1 MKAKYLFSATL
12 CCIALIA
19 CQGNDPNNENNKPS
33 TEVIERLSDLVDGIG
48 TIIDSKT
55 LEDGSIVMT
64 DDKGNTITKDK
75 DGNITIITKDGE
87 TILIDNSIKEDSS
100 SPKDKWCNTKWQQ
113 SFYGSISDIEYDRKE
128 QFVQTLREYSFI
140 VEEHDITKDST
151 VIEIEENEEY
161 SLQLR
166 NTTATMQQMV
176 TCTKYTY
183 SLTYQF
189 TWYDVIQE
197 TVGEGEIRY
206 RFAIEYD
213 EEFSHYDAN
222 LYEDY
227 YYYDHETGSFIL
239 YESRQI
245 DGLTIGNDNVICVDK
260 GYQNKDTKEELL
272 SKNTTSTLYNYRRL
286 SDTQLAASNNSASY
300 ILRED
305 IDNDTPELKVY
316 DLDGNHLITFYL
328 VSF

>member
-1 MKAKYLFSATL
+1 
-12 CCIALIA
+12 
-19 CQGNDPNNENNKPS
+19 
-33 TEVIERLSDLVDGIG
+33 
-48 TIIDSKT
+48 
-55 LEDGSIVMT
+55 
-64 DDKGNTITKDK
+64 
-75 DGNITIITKDGE
+75 
-87 TILIDNSIKEDSS
+87 
-100 SPKDKWCNTKWQQ
+100 
-113 SFYGSISDIEYDRKE
+113 
-128 QFVQTLREYSFI
+128 
-140 VEEHDITKDST
+140 
-151 VIEIEENEEY
+151 
-161 SLQLR
+161 
-166 NTTATMQQMV
+166 MQQMV
-176 TCTKYTY
+176 TSTKYTY
-183 SLTYQF
+183 SRTYQF

-213 EEFSHYDAN
+213 EEFSHYAAI
-222 LYEDY
+222 YEDY

-300 ILRED
+300 ILREYTED
-305 IDNDTPELKVY
+305 DTPELKVY
-316 DLDGNHLITFYL
+316 DLDGNHLITFHL